1 MSHKNRILLIFNLK
15 YDLGHLFIPSI
26 LNEEKSNISSWI
38 LIYGQLPGYHYLEV
52 TVAVPILRISE
63 TGYGMC

>member
-1 MSHKNRILLIFNLK
+1 TSHKNRILLIFNLK

-38 LIYGQLPGYHYLEV
+38 LISGQLPAYHYLEV
-52 TVAVPILRISE
+52 TAAFILLHRCLHKMSV
-63 TGYGMC
+63 